1 MARSATTSGGFVR
14 AGKGRRFY
22 RWYVGMGHD
31 PRLAVAQVASLRRQ
45 LPFLYALLIVNSLA
59 IALTHRRDTPFY
71 LTTVIPALLLLG
83 SGLRLL
89 HWWRSAHHAEPPT
102 AARARRQL
110 RIIALLGAVV
120 ASAYVAWALALLHY
134 GGAAEQAHVMIYLTT
149 TAIGCIF
156 CLAAL
161 PQVALLVGLI
171 VIPSFIG
178 ACLIRQDMM
187 YTVIA
192 VNVGLVLTVLL
203 RVLFNSFDHF
213 RRQVAAQARLKR
225 QHDELIRL
233 NAENER
239 LARTDSLTGLPN
251 RRRFHQDL
259 EELVR
264 SGTAGPFAVGLLD
277 LDRFKPVN
285 DTFGHHVGD
294 ILLLRLAERIAGLLH
309 GGATFYRLGGDEFG
323 LLVPGEA
330 LVAGAIGARVCQALE
345 EPFAIGELTVAVGG
359 SLGIALFPES
369 GVRATDLFDRA
380 DYALYHAKRIQGGG
394 LCLFTHDLESAIRRD
409 RAIEAA
415 LQTSAF
421 DDELCLYGQP
431 IVGARTGRVEAI
443 ELLARWHSPLVGEIA
458 PADFIAIAERST
470 LIHAITLAVFRK
482 GLAVARTLPEAVAL
496 SFNIS
501 ACDLHSPATL
511 ATIELELL
519 ASGITPSRIWVE
531 VTETA
536 VMRDPAVAARM
547 LQRLRTLGMKVA
559 LDDFGTG
566 HSSLGNLHQLPL
578 DKVKIDRSFI
588 EDLREKRGWSV
599 VEAMLG
605 LCRALSLEC
614 VAEGVQTADQL
625 EALLRMGCEHV
636 QGFLFAEPLPVA
648 MLPEVVRIIGRRDAV
663 A

>member
-1 MARSATTSGGFVR
+1 MRTGWGWR
-14 AGKGRRFY
+14 LY
-22 RWYVGMGHD
+22 RWYVGMGND
-31 PRLAVAQVASLRRQ
+31 SRLAVAQVAGLRRQ

-59 IALTHRRDTPFY
+59 IALTHRHNMPVY
-71 LTTVIPALLLLG
+71 LSTGIPAALLFL
-83 SGLRLL
+83 SAMRLL
-89 HWWRSAHHAEPPT
+89 HWWRHARHPDPPNP
-102 AARARRQL
+102 ARAQRQL
-110 RIIALLGAVV
+110 RLVTLLGAVI
-120 ASAYVAWALALLHY
+120 ACAYVAWALALFRY
-134 GGAAEQAHVMIYLTT
+134 GGAVDQAHVMIYLTT
-149 TAIGCIF
+149 TTIGCIF
-156 CLAAL
+156 CLATV

-178 ACLIRQDMM
+178 ACLLRQDVM

-192 VNVGLVLTVLL
+192 VNVALVLVVLL
-203 RVLFNSFDHF
+203 RVLFNGFDHF
-213 RRQVAAQARLKR
+213 RQQVASQARLNR
-225 QHDELIRL
+225 QHGELIRL

-251 RRRFHQDL
+251 RRRFQDDL
-259 EELVR
+259 DELVR

-294 ILLLRLAERIAGLLH
+294 ILLVRLAERIAGLLH

-330 LVAGAIGARVCQALE
+330 LIAGAIGARVCQALE
-345 EPFAIGELTVAVGG
+345 EPFAIGELTIAVGG
-359 SLGIALFPES
+359 SLGVALFPGS
-369 GVRATDLFDRA
+369 GVLATDLFDRA
-380 DYALYHAKRIQGGG
+380 DYALYHAKRVQGGG
-394 LCLFTHDLESAIRRD
+394 PCLFTHDLESAIRRD

-415 LQTSAF
+415 LQASVF
-421 DDELCLYGQP
+421 DDELQLYGQP

-458 PADFIAIAERST
+458 PADFITVAERST

-482 GLAVARTLPEAVAL
+482 GLAAARTLPDAVAL

-511 ATIELELL
+511 AAIEHELL
-519 ASGITPSRIWVE
+519 ASGIAPSRIWVE

-536 VMRDPAVAARM
+536 VMREPAVAARM
-547 LQRLRTLGMKVA
+547 LQRLRGLGMKVA

-566 HSSLGNLHQLPL
+566 HSSLSNLHQLPL

-588 EDLREKRGWSV
+588 EGLREKRGSSV

-605 LCRALSLEC
+605 LCRALSLDC
-614 VAEGVQTADQL
+614 VAEGVQTSEQL
-625 EALLRMGCEHV
+625 DGLLRMGCEHV
-636 QGFLFAEPLPVA
+636 QGFLFAEPLPIA
-648 MLPEVVRIIGRRDAV
+648 MLPEVVRIMGRRDAV
-663 A
+663 T